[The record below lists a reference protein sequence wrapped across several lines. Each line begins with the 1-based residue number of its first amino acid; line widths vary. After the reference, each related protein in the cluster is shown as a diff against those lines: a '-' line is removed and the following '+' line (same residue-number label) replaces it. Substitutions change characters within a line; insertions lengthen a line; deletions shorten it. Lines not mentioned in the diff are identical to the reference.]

1 MKIKAHLRE
10 KDKEI
15 FLKYIKQ
22 GKIIFEYGC
31 GGSTYEMNEEKNIE
45 KIYSVESNYGWIKK
59 ILSLLPENHKVE
71 FIFNDFEVETKPW
84 GYPGETC
91 SIEKKIQYSNQLS
104 FINETIDILFIDGRF
119 RTACCLKSY
128 DIIKDDCIIIFDDFL
143 CRPYY
148 HSVLDFFEIID
159 RTEENSMV
167 ILKKKKI
174 PSPNKIILKELI
186 EKYELDPR

>member
-1 MKIKAHLRE
+1 MKAHLRE
-10 KDKEI
+10 KDKEM
-15 FLKYIKQ
+15 FFKYIKQ
-22 GKIIFEYGC
+22 GKIIFEYGS
-31 GGSTYEMNEEKNIE
+31 GGSTYEMNEEKNIQ
-45 KIYSVESNYGWIKK
+45 KIYSVESNNGWIKK

-84 GYPGETC
+84 GYPGENC

-119 RTACCLKSY
+119 RVACCLKSY

-159 RTEENSMV
+159 RTEENSLV

-174 PSPNKIILKELI
+174 SSSNKIILKELI